1 MSSSRYL
8 WSRKQLLGLKY
19 NFKIKL
25 VLPKNLLSTFRKY
38 GLLKSSEE
46 LGMCF
51 TLGVDTNLLI
61 IINRIPTLE
70 GAANPAKIPRHLLR
84 KVTGNAAYHFIRTR
98 TLKGELLLD
107 VSLWNY
113 LSLST
118 NCDSGVLEKT
128 LKKKNVLLVCADF
141 HRRGEGENTV
151 RPNKTSM
158 LNERRAF
165 SG

>member
-1 MSSSRYL
+1 MSNSRYL
-8 WSRKQLLGLKY
+8 WSPRRLLGLKY

-25 VLPKNLLSTFRKY
+25 ILPNNLLSTFRKY
-38 GLLKSSEE
+38 GLLKSNEE

-61 IINRIPTLE
+61 IINIMRTPLKSLAIYFE
-70 GAANPAKIPRHLLR
+70 
-84 KVTGNAAYHFIRTR
+84 KVIGNAAYHFIRTR
-98 TLKGELLLD
+98 TLKDELLLD

-128 LKKKNVLLVCADF
+128 LKKNVWLVCADF

-158 LNERRAF
+158 LNEQRAF

>member
-8 WSRKQLLGLKY
+8 WSPKRLLGLKY

-25 VLPKNLLSTFRKY
+25 ILPNNLLSTFRKY
-38 GLLKSSEE
+38 GLLKSYEE

-61 IINRIPTLE
+61 IINRMRTPLKSLAIYFE
-70 GAANPAKIPRHLLR
+70 
-84 KVTGNAAYHFIRTR
+84 KVIGNAAYHFIRTK
-98 TLKGELLLD
+98 TLKDELLLD

-118 NCDSGVLEKT
+118 NCDSGVLEET
-128 LKKKNVLLVCADF
+128 LKKKTRCLFALIF
-141 HRRGEGENTV
+141 IEGEKEIIV
-151 RPNKTSM
+151 
-158 LNERRAF
+158 
-165 SG
+165 

>member
-8 WSRKQLLGLKY
+8 WSPKRLLGLKY

-25 VLPKNLLSTFRKY
+25 ILPNNLLPTFRKY
-38 GLLKSSEE
+38 GLLKSYEE

-84 KVTGNAAYHFIRTR
+84 KGYWECGVPFHCLFALIFI
-98 TLKGELLLD
+98 
-107 VSLWNY
+107 
-113 LSLST
+113 
-118 NCDSGVLEKT
+118 
-128 LKKKNVLLVCADF
+128 
-141 HRRGEGENTV
+141 EGE
-151 RPNKTSM
+151 KEKI
-158 LNERRAF
+158 L
-165 SG
+165 

>member
-8 WSRKQLLGLKY
+8 WSPRRLLGLKY

-25 VLPKNLLSTFRKY
+25 ILPNNLLSTFRKY
-38 GLLKSSEE
+38 GLLKSYEE
-46 LGMCF
+46 LGMRF

-61 IINRIPTLE
+61 IINRMRTPLKSLAIYFE
-70 GAANPAKIPRHLLR
+70 
-84 KVTGNAAYHFIRTR
+84 KVIGNAAYHFIRTR
-98 TLKGELLLD
+98 TLKDELLLD

-118 NCDSGVLEKT
+118 NCDSGVLEET
-128 LKKKNVLLVCADF
+128 LKKNVLLVCADF
-141 HRRGEGENTV
+141 HRRGEGENSV